1 MSGTKHKQEGLKMAE
16 KFNCIFGDG
25 SCLEVDHKIYMG
37 LDISIESEIPDNSGT
52 VILSSDDV
60 IKLRDHLNDIIDKED
75 LE

>member
-1 MSGTKHKQEGLKMAE
+1 MAE
-16 KFNCIFGDG
+16 KFNCIFGDDNY
-25 SCLEVDHKIYMG
+25 LEVDHKIYMG

-60 IKLRDHLNDIIDKED
+60 IRLRDHLNDIIDKEG

>member
-1 MSGTKHKQEGLKMAE
+1 MAE

-60 IKLRDHLNDIIDKED
+60 IRLRDHLNDIIDKED
-75 LE
+75 QRNEYLHRDL

>member
-1 MSGTKHKQEGLKMAE
+1 MAE

>member
-1 MSGTKHKQEGLKMAE
+1 MTQ

-25 SCLEVDHKIYMG
+25 DYLEVDHEIHMG
-37 LDISIESEIPDNSGT
+37 LDISIESETFEQGGT

-60 IKLRDHLNDIIDKED
+60 IRLRDHLNDIIDKED

>member
-1 MSGTKHKQEGLKMAE
+1 MVE

-25 SCLEVDHKIYMG
+25 SYLEVDHKIYMG
-37 LDISIESEIPDNSGT
+37 LDITIESEIPDNSGT

-60 IKLRDHLNDIIDKED
+60 IKLRDHLNDIIDEED

>member
-1 MSGTKHKQEGLKMAE
+1 MAE

-60 IKLRDHLNDIIDKED
+60 IRLRDHLNDIIDKEG